1 MPIFPILLALA
12 GLAYLTTASS
22 SKPAPVKPPPPA
34 PPKPL
39 DMSQGLS
46 AGTMKILT
54 TKQALGANE
63 ALPFYASAPMG
74 GDGVFSTKRG
84 GPRRTA
90 RQGNPLFP
98 YKFAPDVGQ
107 TPRAFAK
114 EFTGDEARFTELI
127 GMPGFRS
134 TSIKTYPSGI
144 VESLYQ
150 QIGVLSPTLDGKS
163 WILLKTGESKTAPWS
178 QAAAEKDQIA
188 ILLPPSWRAE
198 ITEGFH
204 ARVEQPSQFVV
215 DEGAEPK
222 FTA

>member
-1 MPIFPILLALA
+1 MPLFPILLVLA
-12 GLAYLTTASS
+12 GVAYFATASS
-22 SKPAPVKPPPPA
+22 SKSAPVKPPPA

-39 DMSQGLS
+39 DT
-46 AGTMKILT
+46 AKILA
-54 TKQALGANE
+54 TKQVLGAGE

-74 GDGVFSTKRG
+74 GDGLFSTKRG
-84 GPRRTA
+84 GPRRTG

-127 GMPGFRS
+127 GMPGFRQ

-144 VESLYQ
+144 VESLYAAA
-150 QIGVLSPTLDGKS
+150 GVLSPTLDGKD
-163 WILLKTGESKTAPWS
+163 WILLKSGESKALPWAQPAS
-178 QAAAEKDQIA
+178 EKEQIA

-204 ARVEQPSQFVV
+204 ARIEQPDKFVV
-215 DEGAEPK
+215 DEGATPT
-222 FTA
+222 FAA